1 MYRCETN
8 FASKK
13 IIKMN
18 KIKNDSIQKK
28 SESMLSK
35 KTNEDFNNEKPDAF
49 DPNLKTKISGSV
61 ANIKLIKK

>member
-1 MYRCETN
+1 
-8 FASKK
+8 
-13 IIKMN
+13 MN

-49 DPNLKTKISGSV
+49 DPNLKTNISGSV